1 MASFRALFIVAILA
15 AVLLLKPSCAIAQT
29 PTIQKTKCSLN
40 DKTCR
45 PGDPQAPE
53 NQEEEA
59 NSVNV
64 PSAATPSVPTTPTE
78 NQEMQEDLPEFNQE
92 LIVLGH

>member
-1 MASFRALFIVAILA
+1 MASFRALFILTILA
-15 AVLLLKPSCAIAQT
+15 IALLLRPADSVPET
-29 PTIQKTKCSLN
+29 PGTPKKKCPLN

-59 NSVNV
+59 TAVNV
-64 PSAATPSVPTTPTE
+64 PSGSTPGVPTPADVPATS
-78 NQEMQEDLPEFNQE
+78 EDLPEFNQE